1 MKDAEILLGS
11 RIAVY
16 WPNDEK
22 FYEGSVSNQQIN
34 GNGYHVY
41 VEYDDG
47 DKEWIDLRNT
57 QYFMTCE
64 KYREIS
70 LLGSRIAVYCSD
82 HELFYEGR
90 VSSTTHEFHHVYV
103 EYDNGEKDWV
113 DLQNTKYCLI
123 SENNANIPRGSRI
136 SVYWSDDDV
145 FYDGCVTEQKK
156 NGHHVHVEYDDGD
169 KEWVNLQRTQ
179 HYFLSKDVKLDDAKK
194 KQCSKIV
201 NVSVGSRVSIYW
213 PAENEYFDG
222 IVTNIC
228 TDKMSTKPYYIEY
241 DDGDKERINLNCRK
255 FVLLHDH

>member
-1 MKDAEILLGS
+1 MKDAEISLGS

-57 QYFMTCE
+57 QYCMTCE

-82 HELFYEGR
+82 HELFYDGR
-90 VSSTTHEFHHVYV
+90 
-103 EYDNGEKDWV
+103 
-113 DLQNTKYCLI
+113 
-123 SENNANIPRGSRI
+123 
-136 SVYWSDDDV
+136 
-145 FYDGCVTEQKK
+145 VTEQKN
-156 NGHHVHVEYDDGD
+156 NGNHVYVEYDDGD
-169 KEWVNLQRTQ
+169 KEWVNLQSTQ

-194 KQCSKIV
+194 KQCSNIV

-213 PAENEYFDG
+213 PAEKEYFDG
-222 IVTNIC
+222 IVTSIC

-241 DDGDKERINLNCRK
+241 DDGDKERINLHCRK